1 LTLIRLRYRPRLGG
15 KAGLDSSRIALHR
28 YHHRS
33 SRQRKEFD
41 MKERVFLLTLIF
53 CFSIILPGIAPEAG
67 AQADQF
73 YKGKTIRIMVGSTA
87 GGFYDRWGRLFG
99 KYMSKYIPGQPEII
113 VQNVTGAGSVIV
125 TNQVYNVAK
134 PDGLTLVMPLNGV
147 YIDQFVGRKEVQ
159 FDMRKFRF
167 IGSPVTESI
176 IFYMRADAPYKSI
189 ADIIKAK
196 EPPKCGGSGTAS
208 SDYILS
214 KVLEETVGAKFNTV
228 LGYAGGTEIDL
239 AVEKN
244 EVVCRAHSMS
254 AHFGREPFDT
264 WHKRGFDRHLVQ
276 TSRKKDPRAADAPTL
291 DELFEQYKV
300 PANSRR
306 LAQVLLAAGDFGRPM
321 MVTPGTPPDRVK
333 ILRDAYVKTLSDPD
347 VLEEAKKGRMDV
359 DPATGEELE
368 ALVKE
373 IFDSPPE
380 VVERVKK
387 ILAN

>member
-1 LTLIRLRYRPRLGG
+1 
-15 KAGLDSSRIALHR
+15 
-28 YHHRS
+28 
-33 SRQRKEFD
+33 
-41 MKERVFLLTLIF
+41 MKERVLLLTLVF
-53 CFSIILPGIAPEAG
+53 CFSIILPGIATKAT
-67 AQADQF
+67 AQSDQF

-87 GGFYDRWGRLFG
+87 GGFYDRWGRLFA
-99 KYMSKYIPGQPEII
+99 KYMGKYIPGQPEII
-113 VQNVTGAGSVIV
+113 VQNMAGGGSVIAA
-125 TNQVYNVAK
+125 NHVYNVGK
-134 PDGLTLVMPLNGV
+134 PDGLMLVMPLNGV
-147 YIDQFVGRKEVQ
+147 YIDQFVGRNEVK

-167 IGSPVTESI
+167 IGSPVTEAI
-176 IFYMRADAPYKSI
+176 VFYIRADAPYKSI
-189 ADIIKAK
+189 ADVIKAK

-208 SDYILS
+208 SDFILS

-276 TSRKKDPRAADAPTL
+276 TSRKKDPRAADTPTL
-291 DELFEQYKV
+291 NEFFEQYKV

-321 MVTPGTPPDRVK
+321 MVTPGTPGDRVK
-333 ILRDAYVKTLSDPD
+333 ILRDAYAKVLTDPAALD
-347 VLEEAKKGRMDV
+347 EAKKGRMDV
-359 DPATGEELE
+359 DPAKGEELE
-368 ALVKE
+368 TLVKE

-387 ILAN
+387 ILSN

>member
-1 LTLIRLRYRPRLGG
+1 MI
-15 KAGLDSSRIALHR
+15 KARREL
-28 YHHRS
+28 
-33 SRQRKEFD
+33 D
-41 MKERVFLLTLIF
+41 MKERVFLLTLIV
-53 CFSIILPGIAPEAG
+53 CFSVILPGITAKAG
-67 AQADQF
+67 AQGDQF

-113 VQNVTGAGSVIV
+113 VQNMTGAGSVIAA
-125 TNQVYNVAK
+125 NHVYNVAK

-167 IGSPVTESI
+167 IGTPVTEAI
-176 IFYMRADAPYKSI
+176 VFYMRADAPYKSI

-208 SDYILS
+208 SDFILS
-214 KVLEETVGAKFNTV
+214 KVLEDTVGAKFNTV

-264 WHKRGFDRHLVQ
+264 WHKRGFDRHLVY
-276 TSRKKDPRAADAPTL
+276 TSSKKDPRVTDAPTL
-291 DELFEQYKV
+291 NEIFDQYKV
-300 PANSRR
+300 SESSRR

-333 ILRDAYVKTLSDPD
+333 VLRDAFVKTLSDRE
-347 VLEEAKKGRMDV
+347 VLEEAKKSRMDI

-368 ALVKE
+368 KLVKE
-373 IFDSPPE
+373 IFDSPPD

>member
-1 LTLIRLRYRPRLGG
+1 MN
-15 KAGLDSSRIALHR
+15 A
-28 YHHRS
+28 
-33 SRQRKEFD
+33 
-41 MKERVFLLTLIF
+41 RVLLLTLILY
-53 CFSIILPGIAPEAG
+53 FSMIFSAIAPKAG
-67 AQADQF
+67 AQGDQF

-99 KYMSKYIPGQPEII
+99 KYMGKYIPGQPEFI
-113 VQNVTGAGSVIV
+113 VQNMTGAGSVIAANHV
-125 TNQVYNVAK
+125 FNVAK

-147 YIDQFVGRKEVQ
+147 YIDQFVGRKEAQ
-159 FDMRKFRF
+159 FDMRKFCF

-189 ADIIKAK
+189 AEIIKAK

-208 SDYILS
+208 SDFILS

-276 TSRKKDPRAADAPTL
+276 TSSKKDSRAADAPTL
-291 DELFEQYKV
+291 NELFDQYKV
-300 PANSRR
+300 TANSRR

-333 ILRDAYVKTLSDPD
+333 MLRDAFVKTLSDPEVID
-347 VLEEAKKGRMDV
+347 EAKRGRMDI

-368 ALVKE
+368 KLVKE

>member
-1 LTLIRLRYRPRLGG
+1 
-15 KAGLDSSRIALHR
+15 
-28 YHHRS
+28 
-33 SRQRKEFD
+33 
-41 MKERVFLLTLIF
+41 MKERVLLLTLVF
-53 CFSIILPGIAPEAG
+53 CFSIILAGIAPEAG

-99 KYMSKYIPGQPEII
+99 KYMGKYIPGQPEII
-113 VQNVTGAGSVIV
+113 VQNMTGAGSVIV

-291 DELFEQYKV
+291 DELFDQYKV

-333 ILRDAYVKTLSDPD
+333 ILRDAYVKTLSDPE